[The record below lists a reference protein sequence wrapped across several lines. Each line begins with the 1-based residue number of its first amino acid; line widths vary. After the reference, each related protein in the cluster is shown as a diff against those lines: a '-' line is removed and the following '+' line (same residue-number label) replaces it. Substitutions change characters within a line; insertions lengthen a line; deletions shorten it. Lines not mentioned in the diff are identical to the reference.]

1 MGAQYSKKSNAAG
14 ASGSGS
20 GLGSGHISHQI
31 VSELNAYEA
40 ACRSDSDLQS
50 FDAMLQARANNV
62 ISTLATGVEV
72 RAMSF
77 DTLKEVTECLLEMNQ
92 EVVKVILN
100 CKKDIW
106 KNQELFELVEEYF
119 ENSLQTLDF
128 CAALDK
134 CLKRVRDSQLL
145 ILVALQ
151 HFDEDE
157 GVDDNRYEKTLEDLK
172 GFKDAGDPFTD
183 EFFKIFHSV
192 YKQQMVM
199 LDKLQAKKMKLDKK
213 VKYMQTWR
221 KVSAVIFVAT
231 FAAVLICSVVAAAM
245 AAPPVAAALAAASA
259 IPLGSMGKW
268 INSLLKNYE
277 NAIKGQ
283 KEIISSMQVGGFV
296 VIRDLDT
303 IRVLVDRL
311 QLDIEEMMMKA
322 DHVIEGEDEGD
333 EMVKIAIEEIKI
345 KLNSFMKNVDDLG
358 MQADNC
364 SRDVRRA
371 RTVVLQR
378 IIKPPHTQ

>member
-1 MGAQYSKKSNAAG
+1 MGAHVSKKSTTATSSVSPAM
-14 ASGSGS
+14 S
-20 GLGSGHISHQI
+20 LKETQQI
-31 VSELNAYEA
+31 ITELNAYEA
-40 ACRSDSDLQS
+40 ACRSDADLQS
-50 FDAMLQARANNV
+50 FDTMLHARANNV
-62 ISTLATGVEV
+62 INTLAVGVEV
-72 RAMSF
+72 RALSF

-92 EVVKVILN
+92 EVVKVILH

-128 CAALDK
+128 CGALDK
-134 CLKRVRDSQLL
+134 CLKRVRDSQLM

-157 GVDDNRYEKTLEDLK
+157 GVEENRYEKTLDDLK
-172 GFKDAGDPFTD
+172 NFKDAGDPFTD

-192 YKQQMVM
+192 YRQQMVM
-199 LDKLQAKKMKLDKK
+199 LDKLQAKKTKLDKK
-213 VKYMQTWR
+213 VKYIQTWR
-221 KVSAVIFVAT
+221 KVSSVIFVAT
-231 FAAVLICSVVAAAM
+231 FAAVLICSVVAAAI
-245 AAPPVAAALAAASA
+245 AAPPVAAALAAAAA

-283 KEIISSMQVGGFV
+283 KEVISSMQVGGYV
-296 VIRDLDT
+296 AIRDLDT

-311 QLDIEEMMMKA
+311 QMDIEELMRKA
-322 DHVIEGEDEGD
+322 EHVIEGD
-333 EMVKIAIEEIKI
+333 EMVKIAIEEIKL

-378 IIKPPHTQ
+378 IIKPPHNQ

>member
-1 MGAQYSKKSNAAG
+1 MGA
-14 ASGSGS
+14 
-20 GLGSGHISHQI
+20 HISKRSAATTSSDAPAIPLKETQQI
-31 VSELNAYEA
+31 IAELNAYEA
-40 ACRSDSDLQS
+40 ACRSDADLQS
-50 FDAMLQARANNV
+50 FDTMLHARANNV
-62 ISTLATGVEV
+62 INTLATGVEV
-72 RAMSF
+72 RALSF
-77 DTLKEVTECLLEMNQ
+77 DTLKQLTECLLEMNQ
-92 EVVKVILN
+92 EVVKVILH

-157 GVDDNRYEKTLEDLK
+157 GVDENKYEKTLEDLK
-172 GFKDAGDPFTD
+172 NFKDAGDPFTE

-192 YKQQMVM
+192 YRQQMVM
-199 LDKLQAKKMKLDKK
+199 LEKLQSKKTKLDKK
-213 VKYMQTWR
+213 VKYLQTWR
-221 KVSAVIFVAT
+221 KVSSVIFVAT

-245 AAPPVAAALAAASA
+245 AAPPVAAALAAATA

-296 VIRDLDT
+296 AIRDLDT

-311 QLDIEEMMMKA
+311 QMDIEEMMKNA
-322 DHVIEGEDEGD
+322 GHAIEGD
-333 EMVKIAIEEIKI
+333 EMVKIAIEEIKL

-378 IIKPPHTQ
+378 IIKPPQHN

>member
-1 MGAQYSKKSNAAG
+1 MGAHVSKRSAA
-14 ASGSGS
+14 ATSSVPPALS
-20 GLGSGHISHQI
+20 LKDTQQI
-31 VSELNAYEA
+31 ITELNAYEA
-40 ACRSDSDLQS
+40 ACRSDADLQS
-50 FDAMLQARANNV
+50 FDTMLHARANNV
-62 ISTLATGVEV
+62 INTLAVGVEV
-72 RAMSF
+72 RALSF

-92 EVVKVILN
+92 EVVKVILH

-134 CLKRVRDSQLL
+134 CLKRVRDSQLM

-157 GVDDNRYEKTLEDLK
+157 GVEENRYEKTLEDLK
-172 GFKDAGDPFTD
+172 NFKDAGDPFTE

-199 LDKLQAKKMKLDKK
+199 LEKLQAKKMKLDKK
-213 VKYMQTWR
+213 VKYIQTWR
-221 KVSAVIFVAT
+221 KVSTVIFVAT
-231 FAAVLICSVVAAAM
+231 FAAVLLCSVVAAAI
-245 AAPPVAAALAAASA
+245 AAPPVAAALAAAAA

-283 KEIISSMQVGGFV
+283 KEIISSMQVGGYV
-296 VIRDLDT
+296 AIKDLDT

-311 QLDIEEMMMKA
+311 QMDIEELMRKA
-322 DHVIEGEDEGD
+322 EHVIEGD

-378 IIKPPHTQ
+378 IIKPPHHQ

>member
-1 MGAQYSKKSNAAG
+1 MGAHVSKISAATT
-14 ASGSGS
+14 SGSPS
-20 GLGSGHISHQI
+20 IPLKDTQQI
-31 VSELNAYEA
+31 ITELNAYEA
-40 ACRSDSDLQS
+40 ACRSDADLQS
-50 FDAMLQARANNV
+50 FDATLHARANNV
-62 ISTLATGVEV
+62 INTLAVGVEV
-72 RAMSF
+72 RTLSF

-92 EVVKVILN
+92 EVVKVILH

-134 CLKRVRDSQLL
+134 CLKRVRDGQLL

-151 HFDEDE
+151 HFDEED
-157 GVDDNRYEKTLEDLK
+157 GVEENRYEKTLEDLK
-172 GFKDAGDPFTD
+172 SFKDAGDPFTE

-192 YKQQMVM
+192 YKQQTIM
-199 LDKLQAKKMKLDKK
+199 LEKLQAKKMKLDKK
-213 VKYMQTWR
+213 VKYLQTWR
-221 KVSAVIFVAT
+221 KVSSVIFVAT
-231 FAAVLICSVVAAAM
+231 FAAVLICSVVAAAIT
-245 AAPPVAAALAAASA
+245 APPVAAAVAAATA

-268 INSLLKNYE
+268 VNSLLKNYE

-296 VIRDLDT
+296 AIRDLDT
-303 IRVLVDRL
+303 IRVLVERL
-311 QLDIEEMMMKA
+311 QMDIEELMKNA
-322 DHVIEGEDEGD
+322 DHVIEGD
-333 EMVKIAIEEIKI
+333 EMVKVAIDEIKT

-378 IIKPPHTQ
+378 IIKLPHNQ

>member
-1 MGAQYSKKSNAAG
+1 MGGHVSKRSAAST
-14 ASGSGS
+14 AAATSS
-20 GLGSGHISHQI
+20 GLPSMSLKDTHQI
-31 VSELNAYEA
+31 ISELNAYEA
-40 ACRSDSDLQS
+40 ACRSDTDLQS
-50 FDAMLQARANNV
+50 FDAMLHARANNV
-62 ISTLATGVEV
+62 INTLAVGVEV
-72 RAMSF
+72 RALSF

-92 EVVKVILN
+92 EVVKVILH

-157 GVDDNRYEKTLEDLK
+157 GGEDDKYEKTLEDLK
-172 GFKDAGDPFTD
+172 HFKDAGDPFTE
-183 EFFKIFHSV
+183 EFFTIFHSV
-192 YKQQMVM
+192 YRQQMLM

-213 VKYMQTWR
+213 VKYIQTWR
-221 KVSAVIFVAT
+221 KVSSVIFVAT

-245 AAPPVAAALAAASA
+245 AAPAVAAALTAASA

-296 VIRDLDT
+296 AIRDLDT

-311 QLDIEEMMMKA
+311 KMDIEEMMRKA
-322 DHVIEGEDEGD
+322 DHAIEGD
-333 EMVKIAIEEIKI
+333 EMMKIAIEEIKI

-358 MQADNC
+358 LQADNC

-378 IIKPPHTQ
+378 IIKPPHNQ

>member
-1 MGAQYSKKSNAAG
+1 MGA
-14 ASGSGS
+14 
-20 GLGSGHISHQI
+20 HISKRSAATTSSDAPAIPLKETQQI
-31 VSELNAYEA
+31 IAELNAYEA
-40 ACRSDSDLQS
+40 ACRSDADLQS
-50 FDAMLQARANNV
+50 FDTMLHARANNV
-62 ISTLATGVEV
+62 INTLATGVEV
-72 RAMSF
+72 RALSF
-77 DTLKEVTECLLEMNQ
+77 DTLKQLTECLLEMNQ
-92 EVVKVILN
+92 EVVKVILH

-157 GVDDNRYEKTLEDLK
+157 GVDENKYEKTLEDLK
-172 GFKDAGDPFTD
+172 NFKDAGDPFTE

-192 YKQQMVM
+192 YRQQMVM
-199 LDKLQAKKMKLDKK
+199 LEKLQSKKTKLDKK
-213 VKYMQTWR
+213 VKYLQTWR
-221 KVSAVIFVAT
+221 KVSSVIFVAT

-245 AAPPVAAALAAASA
+245 AAPPVAAALAAATA

-296 VIRDLDT
+296 AIRDLDT
-303 IRVLVDRL
+303 IRVLVERL
-311 QLDIEEMMMKA
+311 QMDIEEMMKNA
-322 DHVIEGEDEGD
+322 GHVIEGD
-333 EMVKIAIEEIKI
+333 EMVKIAIEEIKL

-378 IIKPPHTQ
+378 IIKPPQHN